1 MVAAAGLERLS
12 YGGQVPTGYDMTPTL
27 RRATGIAAGV
37 ALSAAAYA
45 HHGWSEYDS
54 GQALN
59 VSGTIV
65 ESGYEHPHGH
75 IRLQTPGKTWLVVLA
90 PPSRM
95 EYRGLPPAM
104 LKAGTTAAVV
114 GYPNR
119 NKPEEMR
126 AERITIDGKT
136 VELR

>member
-1 MVAAAGLERLS
+1 MKF
-12 YGGQVPTGYDMTPTL
+12 
-27 RRATGIAAGV
+27 
-37 ALSAAAYA
+37 LSAMLVATVAVPSFAFA

-54 GQALN
+54 SKALKLT
-59 VSGTIV
+59 GKIV

-75 IRLQTPGKTWLVVLA
+75 VRLEAPGKSWNVVLA

-95 EYRGLPPAM
+95 ERRGLDKGA
-104 LKAGTTAAVV
+104 LKAGASVTVE

-119 NKPEEMR
+119 DKPEEMR
-126 AERITIDGKT
+126 AERITVNGKT

>member
-1 MVAAAGLERLS
+1 MKRFFLIGLAVPMAAL
-12 YGGQVPTGYDMTPTL
+12 
-27 RRATGIAAGV
+27 
-37 ALSAAAYA
+37 A

-54 GQALN
+54 AKVLKLTGK
-59 VSGTIV
+59 IV

-75 IRLQTPGKTWLVVLA
+75 IRFDAPGKTWNVVLA

-95 EYRGLPPAM
+95 ENRGLEKGA
-104 LKAGTTAAVV
+104 LKPGVTATVE

-126 AERITIDGKT
+126 AERITINGKT